1 MSSSFSDDPPAL
13 PKKQRLVS
21 LDVFRGLTVAG
32 MIFVNFV
39 SLGDLGD
46 LVEAG
51 KLDAKSWLGQIYLW
65 IDHAP
70 WHDSWNLADFVF
82 PFFLYIVGVAMAY
95 SFTKYRDTDRRP
107 NRRTYGHILSRVA
120 WMMAIGLLINGLVYS
135 FCKIPKA
142 GLFDFE
148 QLRLMGVLQRIALAY
163 GAAAVIVLNLPKKAQ
178 WATAGLLL
186 VGYWIFLA
194 FVAAPDAPA
203 DPFASGAALFDDKR
217 YNFASYID
225 RALVPLNHLHKSATT
240 KGYDPEGIF
249 STLPAIVS
257 VLLGYF
263 NGVWLKER
271 RMVRSN
277 NSTQMAMFG
286 LAAIVVGRIWGS
298 FFPINK
304 NLWTSSFVLFMAG
317 WALLLFALC
326 YELVDVR
333 GIGRTLAKP
342 LEWMGRNPL
351 VAFVGSIFMI
361 KIIYFNNMDGC
372 GDKATSVYKYLVDA
386 LFGWSGPANSV
397 VLFALFTVF
406 FWNLMCFWMYRMK
419 WFIKL

>member
-1 MSSSFSDDPPAL
+1 MSTSFPDNPPA
-13 PKKQRLVS
+13 PAKKERLLS

-39 SLGDLGD
+39 SLGGLGK
-46 LVEAG
+46 LAESG

-70 WHDSWNLADFVF
+70 WHGSWNLADFVF
-82 PFFLYIVGVAMAY
+82 PFFLHIVGVAMAY
-95 SFTKYRDTDRRP
+95 SFAKYRDPNRRP
-107 NRRTYGHILSRVA
+107 NRRTYGQILSRVV
-120 WMMAIGLLINGLVYS
+120 WLMAIGLLINGLIYS
-135 FCKIPKA
+135 LCKIPKA
-142 GLFDFE
+142 GLFDFDN
-148 QLRLMGVLQRIALAY
+148 LRLMGVLQRIALAY
-163 GAAAVIVLNLPKKAQ
+163 GAAAVIVLNLPKQAQ
-178 WATAGLLL
+178 WATAGGLL
-186 VGYWIFLA
+186 VGYWIVMA

-203 DPFASGAALFDDKR
+203 GHFANGAALFDDQR
-217 YNFASYID
+217 YNFASFVD
-225 RALVPLNHLHKSATT
+225 RSLVPRNHLHNLATK
-240 KGYDPEGIF
+240 KGFDPEGIF

-298 FFPINK
+298 FFAINK

-317 WALLLFALC
+317 WALLLFSLC

-333 GIGRTLAKP
+333 GIGRNLAKP
-342 LEWMGRNPL
+342 LEWMGLNAL
-351 VAFVGSIFMI
+351 FAFVGSVFMI
-361 KIIYFNNMDGC
+361 KIMVSNNVDGC
-372 GDKATSVYKYLVDA
+372 GEKVTTVYRHLVDS
-386 LFGWSGPANSV
+386 LFGWAGPANSV
-397 VLFALFTVF
+397 VLFALFTVL
-406 FWNLMCFWMYRMK
+406 FWNLLCYWMYRMR